1 MTTIAFDC
9 SILAVD
15 NCFSYGSKLIPGIK
29 MAHFVDKEE
38 IEWIAVGAG
47 DAAVTH
53 MMLNWFRASADTKPS
68 YPTVGD
74 NDALLLWNSRN
85 QLFQMCSNTPV
96 HFPLLS
102 NTPITLGSG
111 AQAALAAIRAYDAS
125 APKAVIAAALADC
138 WTAPSGHY
146 AELVNGSFIVKEFE
160 SIDGTLN
167 YESNICVLAERRR

>member
-9 SILAVD
+9 TILAVD
-15 NCFSYGSKLIPGIK
+15 NCFSYGSKLIPGNK
-29 MAHFVDKEE
+29 MFRFVDQEE

-53 MMLNWFRASADTKPS
+53 MMMNWFKAPADAKPQ

-74 NDALLLWNSRN
+74 DDTLLLWNSRN
-85 QLFQMCSNTPV
+85 QLFQMCSNAPV
-96 HFPLLS
+96 YFPLLS

-125 APKAVIAAALADC
+125 APEAVIAAALADC

-146 AELVNGSFIVKEFE
+146 AELVNGSFVVREFE
-160 SIDGTLN
+160 SVDGTLT
-167 YESNICVLAERRR
+167 YESIICHLNEGR